1 MHKEIAALQE
11 EVADRADPDARNA
24 KFFYKKLLQDKETE
38 LQDFKV
44 FISMGESAPQFIL
57 ALTIL
62 LKKGSLANWIFELKD
77 PIGIAILF
85 VSHLY

>member
-11 EVADRADPDARNA
+11 EVSGRANA
-24 KFFYKKLLQDKETE
+24 PNTKFFYKKLLQDKETE

-62 LKKGSLANWIFELKD
+62 LKKGTLANWIFELKD
-77 PIGIAILF
+77 PIGI
-85 VSHLY
+85 V

>member
-11 EVADRADPDARNA
+11 EVSGRANAPNA
-24 KFFYKKLLQDKETE
+24 KFFYKKLLQNKETE

-62 LKKGSLANWIFELKD
+62 LKKGTLANWIFELKD
-77 PIGIAILF
+77 PIGI
-85 VSHLY
+85 V

>member
-11 EVADRADPDARNA
+11 EVSNRADYPNT
-24 KFFYKKLLQDKETE
+24 KSFYKKLLQAKETE

-44 FISMGESAPQFIL
+44 FICMGESAPQFIL

-62 LKKGSLANWIFELKD
+62 LKKGSLEEWIFELKD
-77 PIGIAILF
+77 PIGNFTSVTMTIM
-85 VSHLY
+85 Y